1 MGAFLLDTQM
11 ADAELTAK
19 LKLDA
24 EEFER
29 KVKSSTQAA
38 EELAKRV
45 GDSASSLN
53 KVLPNVQTK

>member
-1 MGAFLLDTQM
+1 M

-53 KVLPNVQTK
+53 DQLNKVLPNVQTK